1 VNSDT
6 APWKRDW
13 SKHGEIS
20 RGGQGI
26 VTELRSVAE
35 PTKRAV
41 LKQIL
46 PRWKDDPQ
54 AIQRLQNEAEILS
67 KLYDLG
73 ARVPKVFDSFMKHD
87 SVEPFLLMEFI
98 PGVRFD
104 EWLKSQAPVKTQQAV
119 TITRAIAETI
129 ELCHKHKIG
138 HRDIKPSNIILKGG
152 DCSSP
157 YVLDFG
163 ISFDSRQTMI
173 LTREGEMFWNEF
185 IILPECQDLEGGH
198 RDLRSDIT
206 ALVGVFFS
214 CLTGRPPI
222 VLRDATDQA
231 PHQKNEKLLV
241 ASANTAEE
249 GERLM
254 WFFQKGFAFRIS
266 ERFQSMS
273 EFTSELMRFADTSGE
288 TSLDA
293 IEQFKMLNQNVEKN
307 DRNVQLIALRS
318 KYNDILTSIRQ
329 ALAAKLNPIN
339 SLQASFNFGGFALT
353 PQHKIHIPKGE
364 LLTVNTA
371 DSYTISRLHFNGA
384 ALALLIGLAEGMD
397 IHLYATGYTTPLTPE
412 KLIEWSKIAV
422 VEESQK
428 VISDRTR
435 DVVADVLA
443 NKLAHEIRNL
453 NLKRE
458 QK

>member
-1 VNSDT
+1 
-6 APWKRDW
+6 
-13 SKHGEIS
+13 
-20 RGGQGI
+20 
-26 VTELRSVAE
+26 
-35 PTKRAV
+35 
-41 LKQIL
+41 
-46 PRWKDDPQ
+46 
-54 AIQRLQNEAEILS
+54 
-67 KLYDLG
+67 
-73 ARVPKVFDSFMKHD
+73 
-87 SVEPFLLMEFI
+87 
-98 PGVRFD
+98 
-104 EWLKSQAPVKTQQAV
+104 
-119 TITRAIAETI
+119 
-129 ELCHKHKIG
+129 
-138 HRDIKPSNIILKGG
+138 
-152 DCSSP
+152 
-157 YVLDFG
+157 
-163 ISFDSRQTMI
+163 
-173 LTREGEMFWNEF
+173 
-185 IILPECQDLEGGH
+185 
-198 RDLRSDIT
+198 
-206 ALVGVFFS
+206 
-214 CLTGRPPI
+214 
-222 VLRDATDQA
+222 
-231 PHQKNEKLLV
+231 
-241 ASANTAEE
+241 
-249 GERLM
+249 M

-339 SLQASFNFGGFALT
+339 SLQGSFNFGGFALT